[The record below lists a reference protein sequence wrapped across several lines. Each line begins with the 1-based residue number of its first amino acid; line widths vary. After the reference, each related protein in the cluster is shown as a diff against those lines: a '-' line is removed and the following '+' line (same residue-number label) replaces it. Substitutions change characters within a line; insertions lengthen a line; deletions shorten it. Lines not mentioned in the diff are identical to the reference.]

1 VVAVAGRWRK
11 AIRQQAPLNCFWG
24 NDLGLSVPMVE
35 LLGRLN
41 TSLSLRPRKHP
52 LNQSV

>member
-1 VVAVAGRWRK
+1 
-11 AIRQQAPLNCFWG
+11 
-24 NDLGLSVPMVE
+24 VPMVE